1 MKPSAPARSGLFSD
15 RLAPSLLP
23 LLLLALL
30 ALLAGCAAPAPDPR
44 AGAEPAAG
52 AAASSDANGD
62 GEDDNGTSGAPPAQ
76 EPRAG
81 RPETGSVADRAHGE
95 PDDALEDIPEVPLT
109 SQLMFQLLAAEIAA
123 QRGELGSATATYL
136 SMARQTRDPRLA
148 RRATELALAERS
160 LERAM
165 PAAQLWHELSPGS
178 AMAAQTIETL
188 WLSAGQLADAE
199 PLLRS
204 RLERARASGTLAD
217 VYPQIQRALAR
228 APDKAGAL
236 ATLERLAAPD
246 LQVAQ
251 ARLALAA
258 LASAADDAER
268 AAAEAEA
275 AFAIAPDDEAVAVAA
290 AQHIA
295 QSTRGPDAAIALLRG
310 FLARQPKALEA
321 RFALARL
328 LALAKRP
335 DAARE
340 QFEAALEQA
349 PQSPSILYSL
359 AQLAWQTK
367 QPKLAEEYLQRY
379 LDLPASVRRDSN
391 PAWLFMG
398 QLAEE
403 DGRLDLAIERYGK
416 VQRGEQYLTALARRA
431 LLTMR
436 QGRLDEGRA
445 MLQGAAVTTNRERV
459 QLIQAEAQ
467 LLREA
472 GRHAEAVELLGK
484 ALERLP
490 ENPELLYDHAM
501 AAERVDRLDLME
513 ASLRKLIALR
523 PDHAHAYNALGYTFA
538 DRNIRL
544 AEARELIEK
553 ALSLRPDDAHILD
566 SMGWVL
572 YRQGDLPGALELL
585 RRAYS
590 LSPEAEIAV
599 HLGEVLW
606 QSGQPD
612 EARKHWREARELDS
626 ANTTLR
632 DTLARFGVEL

>member
-23 LLLLALL
+23 LLLVLLL
-30 ALLAGCAAPAPDPR
+30 ALLAGCAAPDPR
-44 AGAEPAAG
+44 AGPQSAAG
-52 AAASSDANGD
+52 AAASDDAR
-62 GEDDNGTSGAPPAQ
+62 GEADDATSEAPSAPA
-76 EPRAG
+76 PRAE
-81 RPETGSVADRAHGE
+81 RPNAGAMADRAHGE
-95 PDDALEDIPEVPLT
+95 PDDAQEDIPDVPLT

-123 QRGELGSATATYL
+123 QRGELGSAAATYL

-160 LERAM
+160 LERAV

-188 WLSAGQLADAE
+188 WMSAGRLADAE

-204 RLERARASGTLAD
+204 RLERARAAGALAD

-228 APDKAGAL
+228 APDKAEAL

-246 LQVAQ
+246 MQVAE

-258 LASAADDAER
+258 LASAAEDAER

-275 AFAIAPDDEAVAVAA
+275 AFAIAPDDEEVAVAA

-295 QSTRGPDAAIALLRG
+295 RSSRGPEAAITLLQG

-328 LALAKRP
+328 LAGAKRP

-349 PQSPSILYSL
+349 PQSPSILFSL

-379 LDLPASVRRDSN
+379 LDLPASVRRDDN
-391 PAWLFMG
+391 PAWLFLG

-431 LLTMR
+431 LLTAR

-459 QLIQAEAQ
+459 ALIQTEAQ

-472 GRHAEAVELLGK
+472 GRHADAVEVLGK

-566 SMGWVL
+566 SLGWVL
-572 YRQGDLPGALELL
+572 YRQGDLPGALEQL

-606 QSGQPD
+606 QSGQRD